1 MIEESRNEELE
12 AENAQLK
19 SELEQVHM
27 IRFTSNLLLHCQYIL
42 CTLEDVKYIYSGLG
56 FAHTSNL
63 FFFRQKSG
71 LIHWRKNA

>member
-27 IRFTSNLLLHCQYIL
+27 IRFTSNWLLHC
-42 CTLEDVKYIYSGLG
+42 
-56 FAHTSNL
+56 
-63 FFFRQKSG
+63 
-71 LIHWRKNA
+71 